1 MAITY
6 QDVEQIFNRID
17 GSGGLTDAMKSD
29 LSELKNSMKL
39 ISEER
44 DILSTYKAKYDEAI
58 DEQAKSSDEI
68 RQWKEKYTDLS
79 KKYSERYGQAQD
91 PIKDEPEKTDEY
103 ALHTKNNPTTITE
116 LFS

>member
-29 LSELKNSMKL
+29 LSELKNSMKS

-44 DILSTYKAKYDEAI
+44 DSLSTYKAKYDAAI

-79 KKYSERYGQAQD
+79 KKYSERYGHEQD
-91 PIKDEPEKTDEY
+91 TTTAEEEQKDEYK
-103 ALHTKNNPTTITE
+103 LHSKNNPTNITE

>member
-6 QDVEQIFNRID
+6 QDIEQIFNRID

-29 LSELKNSMKL
+29 LTELKNNMKS
-39 ISEER
+39 ISDER
-44 DILSTYKAKYDEAI
+44 DSLSSYKAKYDAAI

-79 KKYSERYGQAQD
+79 KKYSERYGKSQEGVNEE
-91 PIKDEPEKTDEY
+91 PKDNDEY
-103 ALHTKNNPTTITE
+103 ALHSKNNPTSITE
-116 LFS
+116 LFN